1 MISVVVI
8 GRNEGARLGACMES
22 VRAALGVLAH
32 ELLYVDSRSTDD
44 SLSRARACG
53 ARCYLLGEAHPTAGL
68 GRWAGTQEARGEYLL
83 FLDGDM
89 QLCAGFCE
97 QAMMAM
103 AARGYDGCTGIR
115 EDRYMK
121 GGEVV
126 GRNENYFGCTQER
139 IAPEFGGALFIKK
152 EALERAGGWSPD
164 TIACEEAELHARL
177 TAAGCAVAELPVPM
191 IVHTDAVRDA
201 RGLLGV
207 IFSRRR
213 LGEGQALR
221 CAMARHQAG
230 AYIRRENEK
239 FFFYM
244 LDWMCVILVLL
255 LGVWGL
261 FGALFFQAAQLGS
274 LLAKRRVRA
283 FVSQKLFFF
292 AFPAGL
298 LSYRVRSRAYSD
310 THSDRDGA

>member
-22 VRAALGVLAH
+22 IHASLGVLAH
-32 ELLYVDSRSTDD
+32 EIVYVDSRSTDG
-44 SLSRARACG
+44 SLACARAQG
-53 ARCYLLGEAHPTAGL
+53 ARCFLLSEEKTTAGL
-68 GRWAGTQEARGEYLL
+68 GRYVGAKEATGEYLL

-97 QAMMAM
+97 KAMMAM

-115 EDRYMK
+115 EDLYLK
-121 GGEVV
+121 DGKVA

-139 IAPEFGGALFIKK
+139 VAPEFGGALFIKS
-152 EALERAGGWSPD
+152 EALARAGGWSTD
-164 TIACEEAELHARL
+164 TVACEEAELHARL
-177 TAAGCAVAELPVPM
+177 KAAGCVIAELPVPM
-191 IVHTDAVRDA
+191 IVHTDGVRDA
-201 RGLLGV
+201 RGLPGV

-221 CAMARHQAG
+221 CAMAQHRAG
-230 AYIRRENEK
+230 AYLRHEHEK
-239 FFFYM
+239 FFFCM
-244 LDWMCVILVLL
+244 LDWMCVILLLL

-274 LLAKRRVRA
+274 FWAKRRARA

-292 AFPAGL
+292 ALPAGL
-298 LSYRVRSRAYSD
+298 ATYRVRSRSYTPA
-310 THSDRDGA
+310 